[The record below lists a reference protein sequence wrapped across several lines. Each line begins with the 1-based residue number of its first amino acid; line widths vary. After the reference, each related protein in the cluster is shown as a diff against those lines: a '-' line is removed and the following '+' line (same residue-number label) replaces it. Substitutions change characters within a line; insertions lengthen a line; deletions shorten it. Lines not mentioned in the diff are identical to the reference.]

1 MMYQFYYWPG
11 IQGRGEFVRLAFEAV
26 GAPYHDVAREDG
38 IAAMTRRMTDASID
52 TPPFAPPFLVHN
64 DVVVAQVAAILHY
77 VAPQLGLVPADERL
91 RLWAHQIQLT
101 MTDIVAEVHDTHHP
115 VGTDLYYDD
124 QKPEAL
130 RRAEGFITARIPK
143 YAAWL
148 ELILARNPAGP
159 GHMVGDRLSY
169 VDLSVFQLIEGLRY
183 AFPRAMRGFGTRY
196 PGLQR
201 VHHRVKALKAVA
213 AYLAS
218 DRRIPFNEDG
228 IFRRYPELD
237 IG

>member
-1 MMYQFYYWPG
+1 MYEFYYWPS
-11 IQGRGEFVRLAFEAV
+11 IQGRGEFVRLAFEAA
-26 GAPYHDVAREDG
+26 GAPYRDVAREDG
-38 IAAMTRRMTDASID
+38 IAAMTRRMTDASLD
-52 TPPFAPPFLVHN
+52 SPPFAPPFLVHG
-64 DVVVAQVAAILHY
+64 DVVVAQVAAILQY

-115 VGTDLYYDD
+115 VGTELYYED
-124 QKPEAL
+124 QKPESV
-130 RRAEGFITARIPK
+130 RRAEGFVTARIPK

-148 ELILARNPAGP
+148 ELILARNPAGR

-196 PGLQR
+196 PGLLG
-201 VHHRVKALKAVA
+201 VHHRVKLLKAVA

-237 IG
+237 VA